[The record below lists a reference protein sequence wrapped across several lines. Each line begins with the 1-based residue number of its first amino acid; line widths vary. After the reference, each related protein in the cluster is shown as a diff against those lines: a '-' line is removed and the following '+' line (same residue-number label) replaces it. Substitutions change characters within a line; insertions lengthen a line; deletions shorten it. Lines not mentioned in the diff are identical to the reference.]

1 MEIEKVIITGF
12 RNYAKATVNLQSKT
26 LLIGA
31 NDSGKTNFVYALRL
45 LLDKSLSESDLE
57 PSESDFHIS
66 KKGVQSE
73 DLSIEIHFKEIIED
87 AVLSIL
93 KGNVSSNGKSCLLY
107 TSPRP
112 RDRG

>member
-57 PSESDFHIS
+57 PSE
-66 KKGVQSE
+66 
-73 DLSIEIHFKEIIED
+73 
-87 AVLSIL
+87 
-93 KGNVSSNGKSCLLY
+93 
-107 TSPRP
+107 
-112 RDRG
+112 